1 MPLGST
7 SPRMAFLI
15 PLAGGSFGSRYF
27 HLFLVGLGWVHKPP
41 AARVVLKS
49 VVPLTVRLSRRRT
62 SCVVAGLKLAPVVNS
77 AFTRSRASSP
87 PPGPVLPYLSVAL
100 LAVIGSAVPVTC
112 GHSSHASPT
121 PSKSASSWRGLAI
134 AGQLSQ
140 ASPLPSPSVSVW
152 SGLLARGQLSGGQ
165 VCAG

>member
-27 HLFLVGLGWVHKPP
+27 HLFLVGLGWVQKPP

-62 SCVVAGLKLAPVVNS
+62 SWVVAGLKVAAVVNS
-77 AFTRSRASSP
+77 AFTRSGASSP
-87 PPGPVLPYLSVAL
+87 PMPGPVLPYLSIAL
-100 LAVIGSAVPVTC
+100 DAVIGIAVPVTC
-112 GHSSHASPT
+112 GHSSQASPR
-121 PSKSASSWRGLAI
+121 PSKSASSCRGLAS
-134 AGQLSQ
+134 AGQLSH
-140 ASPLPSPSVSVW
+140 ASPLPSPSVSV
-152 SGLLARGQLSGGQ
+152 
-165 VCAG
+165 